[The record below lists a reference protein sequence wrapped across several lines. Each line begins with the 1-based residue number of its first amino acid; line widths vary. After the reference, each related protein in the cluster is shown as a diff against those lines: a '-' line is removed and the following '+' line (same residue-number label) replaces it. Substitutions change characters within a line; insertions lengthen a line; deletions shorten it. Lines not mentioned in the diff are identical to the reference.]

1 MRDLTQL
8 ILAWPQ
14 EGKSARAASGLHLLT
29 RIGSDMALLQLHHI
43 AQGAKSRPLR
53 ESARQ
58 SLKEVAE
65 ARDLS
70 EEQLQDRLT
79 PTLGLD
85 DPQTL
90 AFDFG
95 SRGFYVRFD
104 ENLLPVIY
112 DQQGA
117 RQKSLPRLRA
127 EDDQV
132 KAAEALA
139 RLKGLKKDAAQ
150 VAKRLLPH
158 LENALRLARRWTR
171 TEFQSL
177 FVDHPL
183 TNNLTRRLV
192 WGIYAASEPRRLLNA
207 FRVAAEEEFCD
218 GQDDPIALPEEALF
232 GLAHPLEMD
241 DATRAAFSQIFA
253 DYQLLPPFR
262 QLTRQTVQLLAEETA
277 RSELTRWQGKSTTC
291 GQLLGIRSRGW
302 WQGAENRFCYD
313 VGRHRLILE
322 ITPGFVHYN
331 MDAKAPQRFAAIR
344 LYDGERPAA
353 FSQLDPQDLSE
364 ALSTIEVIFR
374 G

>member
-1 MRDLTQL
+1 
-8 ILAWPQ
+8 
-14 EGKSARAASGLHLLT
+14 
-29 RIGSDMALLQLHHI
+29 
-43 AQGAKSRPLR
+43 
-53 ESARQ
+53 
-58 SLKEVAE
+58 
-65 ARDLS
+65 
-70 EEQLQDRLT
+70 
-79 PTLGLD
+79 
-85 DPQTL
+85 
-90 AFDFG
+90 
-95 SRGFYVRFD
+95 
-104 ENLLPVIY
+104 
-112 DQQGA
+112 
-117 RQKSLPRLRA
+117 
-127 EDDQV
+127 
-132 KAAEALA
+132 
-139 RLKGLKKDAAQ
+139 